1 MGNEREKWDCLFV
14 NRVTSDNRIYL
25 TNPQEYGVM
34 YVSLPIGDKP
44 RKVRNSIPIDCG
56 PIRGSANEDKLLKA
70 IAISI
75 ALNKEQLLKSNGLV
89 VRGFIGGTPFST
101 PDAWIINSPGIG
113 LHLKG
118 TTGWIAYV
126 SPFLRVHTISKGR
139 YKGNELRAQQAH
151 AIKGC
156 VEYIERSIGD
166 NRCVLAVSNIYG
178 TNR

>member
-34 YVSLPIGDKP
+34 YVSLPVGDKP

-56 PIRGSANEDKLLKA
+56 PIRGLANEDKLLKA

-75 ALNKEQLLKSNGLV
+75 AFNKERLLKSNGLV

-126 SPFLRVHTISKGR
+126 SPSLRVYTIINGR
-139 YKGNELRAQQAH
+139 YEGGEVRARQAE
-151 AIKGC
+151 AINGC
-156 VEYIERSIGD
+156 VEYIEVNWGQ
-166 NRCVLAVSNIYG
+166 
-178 TNR
+178 